1 MKGLR
6 PDPCATEP
14 ESDTF
19 SRAAAAKWSGKRR
32 IFDRQRVYVMVDRLE
47 IEQLL
52 HGLYAARLRG
62 DLNAVCR
69 SFSEGATFQ
78 IAGASNVNPMGVKS
92 VGIDQFGPLLALMIK
107 SFKLSEM
114 AILSMIIDGVKAAVH
129 WRVKVHSKITG
140 TTVLTE
146 LVDLVEVNDGHI
158 ASYIEYFVPCSSS
171 LK

>member
-1 MKGLR
+1 
-6 PDPCATEP
+6 
-14 ESDTF
+14 
-19 SRAAAAKWSGKRR
+19 
-32 IFDRQRVYVMVDRLE
+32 MVDRLE
-47 IEQLL
+47 IERLL

-62 DLNAVCR
+62 DLEAVCR
-69 SFSEGATFQ
+69 SFSDGATFQ
-78 IAGASNVNPMGVKS
+78 IAGAGNVNPIGVKS
-92 VGIDQFGPLLALMIK
+92 VGIDQFRPLLALMIK

-129 WRVKVHSKITG
+129 WRVRVHSKITG